1 MRNEDNRFS
10 GAGFFQRFKD
20 DALVQSIQIAGK
32 IIEEELPLYGIC

>member
-1 MRNEDNRFS
+1 MRNQYNGFS

-32 IIEEELPLYGIC
+32 IIEEELLFYGIC